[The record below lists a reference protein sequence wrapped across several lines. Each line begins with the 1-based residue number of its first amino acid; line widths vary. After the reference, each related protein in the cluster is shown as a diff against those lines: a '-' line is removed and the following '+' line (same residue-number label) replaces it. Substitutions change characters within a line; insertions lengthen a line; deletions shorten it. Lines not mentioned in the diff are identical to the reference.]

1 MIWLT
6 VLGRGL
12 HFCKV
17 GEERNMDC
25 KRKLSQIKEY
35 HGETVVYAERL
46 CYSLKKNESNLVIC
60 QDDF

>member
-1 MIWLT
+1 MLPLIWLT

-46 CYSLKKNESNLVIC
+46 CYSLKNR
-60 QDDF
+60 